1 MDDEAGRKYA
11 SQYEDQLD
19 PFMKFSRNE
28 KLRKYTSLSAHDKIT
43 LNMGKFILRK
53 VLVSFF
59 NRSSRLQ
66 VFKCEGTRVI
76 RYLRDFCQMHA
87 LDA

>member
-19 PFMKFSRNE
+19 PFMNFSRNE

-53 VLVSFF
+53 VLVFF
-59 NRSSRLQ
+59 FQGYRSSNR
-66 VFKCEGTRVI
+66 KDPSI
-76 RYLRDFCQMHA
+76 MRYLRDFCQMHA